1 MKKLMALCLALTM
14 VMGAALCVSA
24 DSAVPS
30 PSGNNGPKVIIAKVD
45 DTDITPDVKVTPYA
59 DRASAPDDV
68 RDNLEAAYA
77 QISGAENVADLN
89 ESLKE
94 LAKSMD
100 LSVSDLF
107 DLRDS
112 SAARQGA
119 KMSITMSSN
128 TFENFVALMY
138 YDNGAWK
145 LVEDA
150 SVTQIGT
157 DYYLAFTS
165 LGAYPYAVLV
175 GTEKEIEAIY
185 GDANDDGAVNMKDV
199 LLMRKYIAE
208 LTDEIN
214 LVNADVNV
222 DGSVNMKDVLA
233 VRKFVAELIDHL
245 GPEA

>member
-1 MKKLMALCLALTM
+1 MKKLIALCLVLTM
-14 VMGAALCVSA
+14 VTGAALCVSA

-30 PSGNNGPKVIIAKVD
+30 PSGNNGPKVITAKVD

-77 QISGAENVADLN
+77 QISGAENVEDLN

-94 LAKSMD
+94 LAKSMN

-119 KMSITMSSN
+119 KMSVTLSSG

-138 YDNGAWK
+138 FDNGAWK

-150 SVTQIGT
+150 GATKVGG

-165 LGAYPYAVLV
+165 AGAHPYAVLV
-175 GTEKEIEAIY
+175 GTEKEIEALY

-199 LLMRKYIAE
+199 LVMRKYLAEIAVS
-208 LTDEIN
+208 IN
-214 LVNADVNV
+214 LVNADVDV
-222 DGSVNMKDVLA
+222 SGSVNMKDVLNL
-233 VRKFVAELIDHL
+233 RKFLAEIIDHL
-245 GPEA
+245 GPQA

>member
-1 MKKLMALCLALTM
+1 MKKLMALCLVLTM
-14 VMGAALCVSA
+14 MMGAALCVSA

-30 PSGNNGPKVIIAKVD
+30 PYGDNGPKVITAKVD
-45 DTDITPDVKVTPYA
+45 DTDVTPDVKVTPYA
-59 DRASAPDDV
+59 NRDSAPDDV
-68 RDNLEAAYA
+68 RENLEAAYA

-89 ESLKE
+89 ESLQG
-94 LAKSMD
+94 LAEVMD

-119 KMSITMSSN
+119 KMSITMSSD

-138 YDNGAWK
+138 FDNGAWK

-150 SVTQIGT
+150 SVTQIGA

-175 GTEKEIEAIY
+175 GTDKAIEAVY

-199 LLMRKYIAE
+199 LVMRKYLAEIAVN
-208 LTDEIN
+208 IN
-214 LVNADVNV
+214 LENADVDV
-222 DGSVNMKDVLA
+222 SGTVNMKDVLNL
-233 VRKFVAELIDHL
+233 RKFLAEIIDHL
-245 GPEA
+245 GPQA

>member
-30 PSGNNGPKVIIAKVD
+30 PSGNNGPKVITAKVD

-150 SVTQIGT
+150 SATKVGT
-157 DYYLAFTS
+157 DYYLSFTS
-165 LGAYPYAVLV
+165 AGAHPYAVLV
-175 GTEKEIEAIY
+175 GTEKVIEAFY

-199 LLMRKYIAE
+199 LLMRKYLAEIAV
-208 LTDEIN
+208 EIN
-214 LVNADVNV
+214 LVNADVDV
-222 DGSVNMKDVLA
+222 SGAVNMKDVLNL
-233 VRKFVAELIDHL
+233 RKFLAEIIDHL
-245 GPEA
+245 GPQV